1 MSSAPVQCVFLLFV
15 VTHLRQSPSIH
26 STSCH
31 TRTMPELS
39 EITYSRDEAIA
50 AIREYYKFLCQMYLN
65 KSDIADP
72 PAGGWPSITM
82 DNLRD
87 LVKSEEVVSLL
98 RHLPCI
104 RLERLD
110 AEAAPFCKFA
120 NWNANAIDL
129 STGRATA
136 EHLKLTSEGDEF
148 YEESSAHVVGLTSSG
163 RDNPVFVL
171 DTELGVIH
179 WAECPDE
186 VRYNP
191 SREDVQD
198 DPYDYAPENEAE
210 WRADAPAWAIKDFF
224 ELLKDQIRELQFI
237 PISSRRVIDVY
248 TRFGLDSDGM
258 ISMLQNIYREHG
270 WPNLQRYQKQE
281 CLEAVQMALE
291 VRYPEHADSR

>member
-1 MSSAPVQCVFLLFV
+1 MWPLE
-15 VTHLRQSPSIH
+15 H
-26 STSCH
+26 S
-31 TRTMPELS
+31 
-39 EITYSRDEAIA
+39 
-50 AIREYYKFLCQMYLN
+50 
-65 KSDIADP
+65 
-72 PAGGWPSITM
+72 
-82 DNLRD
+82 
-87 LVKSEEVVSLL
+87 
-98 RHLPCI
+98 
-104 RLERLD
+104 
-110 AEAAPFCKFA
+110 
-120 NWNANAIDL
+120 
-129 STGRATA
+129 
-136 EHLKLTSEGDEF
+136 
-148 YEESSAHVVGLTSSG
+148 ESSAHVVGLTNGG

-224 ELLKDQIRELQFI
+224 ELLKDQFRELQFI

-291 VRYPEHADSR
+291 ERYPEHADSR